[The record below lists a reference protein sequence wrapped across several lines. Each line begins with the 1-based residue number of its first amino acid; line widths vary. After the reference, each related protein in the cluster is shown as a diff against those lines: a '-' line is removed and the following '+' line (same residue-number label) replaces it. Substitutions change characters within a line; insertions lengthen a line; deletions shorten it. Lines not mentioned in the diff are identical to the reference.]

1 MHTHTHTHTQCHTV
15 PHSATHIRD
24 GTVAEEQVEEAAKR
38 QHDEEDSA
46 WIAFHLMAED
56 HALTKGVGGDT
67 AEDYLKVARSSQ
79 CACACLLRP
88 GLRRASA
95 TGVALT
101 LQLFNWSVAKAFAAL
116 LEV

>member
-1 MHTHTHTHTQCHTV
+1 V

-38 QHDEEDSA
+38 QHDKEDSA
-46 WIAFHLMAED
+46 RIAFHLMAAN

-67 AEDYLKVARSSQ
+67 ADDYLKVARSSQ
-79 CACACLLRP
+79 CVCACLLRP
-88 GLRRASA
+88 ALRRA

-101 LQLFNWSVAKAFAAL
+101 LQLFNWIVDEAFAAL